1 MIDRELGRAQLL
13 DTTRV
18 HDTSD
23 DVAVN
28 QNLFTFKASNR
39 INSTTSNYVY
49 EHSNLG
55 RNPSI
60 FYELVNRGINE
71 KAV

>member
-1 MIDRELGRAQLL
+1 MIYRELGRAQLL

-18 HDTSD
+18 HGTSD

-39 INSTTSNYVY
+39 INSTTSN
-49 EHSNLG
+49 N
-55 RNPSI
+55 
-60 FYELVNRGINE
+60 VNT
-71 KAV
+71 VT